1 MSREES
7 QPLHGEKAFRG
18 AYIATQKLAR
28 SLGTPVPL
36 TYEEDYTLE
45 EQPNVDPATIVGTRT
60 TKSGNRDGVTFE
72 IVVDEYDESSGV
84 DPTNNILFN
93 IRINAAEGATAVPE
107 EYDDD
112 KGLISGLVWLH
123 TDGTV
128 YVDFGHGTQPS
139 VDPAVQ
145 SRLLEIGAAFGFT
158 DKQLYSD
165 TPITLQTPEELTH
178 FAVSID
184 HLAEDPSIL

>member
-1 MSREES
+1 MAKEEGHPVS
-7 QPLHGEKAFRG
+7 AEQAFGKAYSAVKR
-18 AYIATQKLAR
+18 LAKAI
-28 SLGTPVPL
+28 GTPAAL

-45 EQPNVDPATIVGTRT
+45 EQIDVDPSTVVGVRSMRSSTQA
-60 TKSGNRDGVTFE
+60 GVTSE
-72 IVVDEYDESSGV
+72 VVIDEFDERSGIDSSN
-84 DPTNNILFN
+84 DILFN
-93 IRINAAEGATAVPE
+93 IRIYAAEGDTAVPE
-107 EYDDD
+107 QYEDD

-145 SRLLEIGAAFGFT
+145 RRLLEIGAAFGFT
-158 DKQLYSD
+158 DEQLYSD